1 MTSRTVSIPPAKL
14 AGCHE
19 ILLVNT
25 VTVSN
30 MTMNASTSSTTV
42 PDAGNREPLFELR
55 NIEKTFGGVHAL
67 KGVNIHVMPGE
78 VVGLVGD
85 NGAGKSTLI
94 KTMSGIIRPD
104 KGECRF
110 RGEVVD
116 VKSPHDA
123 KALGIQTVYQDL
135 ALCDNLDAVQNLFL
149 GREQVGSRW
158 FGARIRRAQSQKQ
171 AREVLKRLRLDSI
184 SLSRPVGQMSGGQRQ
199 NIAIAR
205 SILWTPNVVLFDE
218 PTAALSHT
226 ASAQVGQLIR
236 QLADEGLG
244 VIVVSH
250 DIHQFVV
257 DVTDRVVVLRLGA
270 VVAEFDSKNVTGET
284 IVNAMV
290 GGNEG
295 VNSAR

>member
-1 MTSRTVSIPPAKL
+1 MTTEATTIRSQSTEARQPILELKNVSKA
-14 AGCHE
+14 
-19 ILLVNT
+19 
-25 VTVSN
+25 
-30 MTMNASTSSTTV
+30 
-42 PDAGNREPLFELR
+42 
-55 NIEKTFGGVHAL
+55 FGGVRAL
-67 KGVNIHVMPGE
+67 TDVSLQVRPGE

-94 KTMSGIIRPD
+94 KTMSGILRPD
-104 KGECRF
+104 NGEFRYNGKRVDLKG
-110 RGEVVD
+110 
-116 VKSPHDA
+116 PNDA
-123 KALGIQTVYQDL
+123 KELGIQTVYQDL

-149 GREQVGSRW
+149 GRELAGPRLL
-158 FGARIRRAQSQKQ
+158 GGRIRRAEAQKKS
-171 AREVLKRLRLDSI
+171 REVMRRMRLDSI
-184 SLSRPVGQMSGGQRQ
+184 SLTRPVGAMSGGQRQ

-226 ASAQVGQLIR
+226 AAAQVGQLIR

-244 VIVVSH
+244 VLVVSH

-257 DVTDRVVVLRLGA
+257 EVTDRVVVLRLGR
-270 VVAEFDSKNVTGET
+270 VVAEYDAKEVTGET

-295 VNSAR
+295 VNSAQ